1 MQLIKPMKTSL
12 AFLPV
17 LAAVLAFVT
26 TTAYADE
33 VVVIVNIDN
42 PNVVDRQYVARL
54 YTGAVKG
61 WPDGSPAFP
70 VDQIEGS
77 ESRAMF
83 YATVVG
89 KNQSTVRALW
99 QQIIFSG
106 NGLPPKIV
114 SPDSAMK
121 RLVATNR
128 NAIGYILAS
137 QVDASVKV
145 IAK

>member
-1 MQLIKPMKTSL
+1 MQLIKPMKTSFAYLPLL
-12 AFLPV
+12 AV
-17 LAAVLAFVT
+17 ALAFVT
-26 TTAYADE
+26 TTAYAED
-33 VVVIVNIDN
+33 VVIIAHIDN

-83 YATVVG
+83 YAKVVG
-89 KNQSTVRALW
+89 KSQSTVRALW